1 MQVTTAQKQADAAAN
16 AKVVL
21 ILMIAGLLAGLMIWA
36 AILPAELKTVPAWR
50 LAWALLTDPTK
61 RSLIYS
67 VRPDA
72 AITFFLIPPFLCFAL
87 PAVISI
93 ARRRRSTPTK

>member
-72 AITFFLIPPFLCFAL
+72 AITYFLIPPFLCFAL

-93 ARRRRSTPTK
+93 ARRRRSTSTK

>member
-21 ILMIAGLLAGLMIWA
+21 VLMLAGLAAGLLIWS
-36 AILPAELKTVPAWR
+36 AILPAEFKTVPTWR
-50 LAWALLTDPTK
+50 LAWALLSDPTK

-72 AITFFLIPPFLCFAL
+72 VITFFLIPPFLSLAL
-87 PAVISI
+87 PAVISL

>member
-21 ILMIAGLLAGLMIWA
+21 ILMIAGLLGGLMFWA
-36 AILPAELKTVPAWR
+36 ALLPAELKTVPAWR
-50 LAWALLTDPTK
+50 LAWVLPTDPK
-61 RSLIYS
+61 ARSLIYS

-72 AITFFLIPPFLCFAL
+72 AITFFLIPPFLSIAR
-87 PAVISI
+87 PPVISL
-93 ARRRRSTPTK
+93 ARRRRATPTK

>member
-50 LAWALLTDPTK
+50 LAWALLTDSTK
-61 RSLIYS
+61 RSLIYA

-72 AITFFLIPPFLCFAL
+72 AITYFLIPPFLCFAL

-93 ARRRRSTPTK
+93 ARRRRSTSTQ

>member
-50 LAWALLTDPTK
+50 LAWALLTDPDEAQPD
-61 RSLIYS
+61 LQ
-67 VRPDA
+67 RP
-72 AITFFLIPPFLCFAL
+72 P
-87 PAVISI
+87 
-93 ARRRRSTPTK
+93 RRSHHLFFIPLSFASPCRP

>member
-21 ILMIAGLLAGLMIWA
+21 ILMIAGLIAGLMIWS
-36 AILPAELKTVPAWR
+36 AILPSELKTVPAWR
-50 LAWALLTDPTK
+50 LAWALLTDSTK
-61 RSLIYS
+61 RDLIYS
-67 VRPDA
+67 VRPDSV
-72 AITFFLIPPFLCFAL
+72 ITFFLIPPFLSIAL
-87 PAVISI
+87 PAVIAA

>member
-1 MQVTTAQKQADAAAN
+1 MQVTTAQQQADRSAN
-16 AKVVL
+16 AKAVFF
-21 ILMIAGLLAGLMIWA
+21 LMLAGLLAGLMIWA

-50 LAWALLTDPTK
+50 LAWALLTDSTK
-61 RSLIYS
+61 RSLIYA

-72 AITFFLIPPFLCFAL
+72 AITYFLIPPFLCFAL

-93 ARRRRSTPTK
+93 ARRRRSTSTK

>member
-72 AITFFLIPPFLCFAL
+72 TITFFLIPPFLCFAL

-93 ARRRRSTPTK
+93 ARRRRSTSTK

>member
-93 ARRRRSTPTK
+93 ARRRRSTSTK